1 MRTLI
6 NGIIALL
13 VAVGIIGCETKAN
26 NDQPIYKNP
35 AAAVNDRV
43 ADLMSRMTLEEK
55 VAQMAQYVGPEH
67 MKQAEKDLS
76 PEELHNNDALGFYP
90 GLHHTDIEQ
99 MAKEGKVGSFL
110 HVISGEEAN
119 YLQELAQQ
127 SRLGIP
133 LLIGI
138 DAIHGNG
145 LNYGATIYPTP
156 IGLASTWDETLSY
169 RMGVETAKEMR
180 ATGSHWAFT
189 PNIDIARDARW
200 GRVGETFGE
209 DPYLVGNM
217 GVEMI
222 KGFQQD
228 DFTGNEKVIACA
240 KHLIGG
246 GEPMNGTNASPL
258 DISMRTIRE
267 VHLPPYRRAVQEADV
282 FSIMT
287 AHNEVNGIPCHN
299 SKELMTD
306 IVRNEYGFNGFYV
319 SDWMD
324 IERIHSLHHQT
335 ETMDEA
341 FRQSVNNGMDMHMHG
356 PKFTESIVEGVK
368 SGIVPQER
376 VDEACSK
383 ILEVKFRLGLFE
395 NPFTDEKKAKEI
407 VFNQEHQATALE
419 IARKSIVLLKNDGIL
434 PLKKNAHK
442 KIFLTGPNANNETIL
457 GDWHWLQPAD
467 RIITVKEGLEAVAKE
482 KGFALDYYNSGEV
495 IGKTTDKAIK
505 EAAARAAKSDL
516 AVVVVGENSL
526 RYKWSEKTCGEN
538 TDRAHINLP
547 GRQLELIKAI
557 KKTGTPVIAVLVN
570 GRPIG
575 EEWLENN
582 MNGILETWEPGS
594 FGGQAITEILF
605 GDVNPS
611 AKLPV
616 TVPRTAGQIKLYYNH
631 KPSHYFHKYKFTNK
645 NPLYAFGFGLSY
657 TKFKT
662 SNVAINK
669 TSIKGDGTFTVTADV
684 QNIGKVE
691 GEEIV
696 QVYIRDDYSSVTR
709 PVKELKAYAK
719 VTLKAGEKKSV
730 SFDLTTQDLAFFNQS
745 MDWVVEKGT
754 FTIMVGSSSMDK
766 DLTKLSLEV
775 SETKKL
781 DLNNYKPNYPAA
793 M

>member
-1 MRTLI
+1 MRKLI

-13 VAVGIIGCETKAN
+13 IAFGIVGCETKAN

-35 AAAVNDRV
+35 AVAVKDRV

-99 MAKEGKVGSFL
+99 MAAEGKVGSFL
-110 HVISGEEAN
+110 HVISGDEAN
-119 YLQELAQQ
+119 YLQELAQK
-127 SRLGIP
+127 SRLSIP

-156 IGLASTWDETLSY
+156 IGLASTWDESLSY
-169 RMGVETAKEMR
+169 RMGVETAREMR

-258 DISMRTIRE
+258 DLSMRSIRE

-299 SKELMTD
+299 SKEFMTD

-356 PKFTESIVEGVK
+356 PKFTESIVEAVN
-368 SGIVPQER
+368 SGIVSQER

-395 NPFTDEKKAKEI
+395 NPFVDLKKAEKV

-419 IARKSIVLLKNDGIL
+419 VARKSIVLLKNDGIL

-467 RIITVKEGLEAVAKE
+467 RIITVKEGLESVAKE

-516 AVVVVGENSL
+516 AVVVIGENSL

-547 GRQLELIKAI
+547 GRQLELVKAI
-557 KKTGTPVIAVLVN
+557 QKTGTPVIAVLVN

-575 EEWLENN
+575 EEWLEGN
-582 MNGILETWEPGS
+582 MSGILETWEPGS

-645 NPLYAFGFGLSY
+645 NPLYAFGYGLSY

-662 SNVAINK
+662 TNVAVDK
-669 TSIKGDGTFTVTADV
+669 ASIKGNGTFTVSCDV
-684 QNIGKVE
+684 ENIGKVE

-719 VTLKAGEKKSV
+719 VALKAGEKKSI
-730 SFDLTTQDLAFFNQS
+730 SFELTTQDLAFFDQS
-745 MDWVVEKGT
+745 MDWIVEKGT
-754 FTIMVGSSSMDK
+754 FTIMVGSSSRDK
-766 DLTKLSLEV
+766 DLSKVALEV

-781 DLNNYKPNYPAA
+781 DLNSYKPNYPAA